1 MNGGAL
7 SIGTAAVKISNSK
20 FITNTVGND
29 GSAVQIRGNNPSSL
43 LGNEVSYI
51 KNTLFSGNVG
61 LSTGNQSMGT
71 VLFAGYHGV
80 KTQFDNCEFF
90 NNLAS
95 A

>member
-7 SIGTAAVKISNSK
+7 RIGTSAFEIRDSKFISNSA
-20 FITNTVGND
+20 GND
-29 GSAVQIRGNNPSSL
+29 GSAIQFGGNDQNASL
-43 LGNEVSYI
+43 KNKTSVVE
-51 KNTLFSGNVG
+51 NTLFSGNVG

-71 VLFAGYHGV
+71 VVFAGYHGV
-80 KTQFDNCEFF
+80 KTQFDNSEFI